1 MVKIAVS
8 SKGAGLGA
16 WIEPDLSKCGFLVIV
31 DENFRF
37 ETIENN
43 SGTTVLIEKA
53 IAAGVHTLVTGSLE
67 DELLQL
73 LQNNNIEIYY
83 AQGGSVLELADK
95 FIDA

>member
-1 MVKIAVS
+1 MKIAVS

-16 WIEPDLSKCGFLVIV
+16 WIEPNLSKCGFLVIV

-43 SGTTVLIEKA
+43 SGTTALIEKA

-83 AQGGSVLELADK
+83 AQEGSVLELADK

>member
-1 MVKIAVS
+1 MKIAVS

-16 WIEPDLSKCGFLVIV
+16 WIEPNLSKCGFLVIV

-43 SGTTVLIEKA
+43 SGTTALIEKA

-83 AQGGSVLELADK
+83 AQEGSVLELADK
-95 FIDA
+95 FIEA